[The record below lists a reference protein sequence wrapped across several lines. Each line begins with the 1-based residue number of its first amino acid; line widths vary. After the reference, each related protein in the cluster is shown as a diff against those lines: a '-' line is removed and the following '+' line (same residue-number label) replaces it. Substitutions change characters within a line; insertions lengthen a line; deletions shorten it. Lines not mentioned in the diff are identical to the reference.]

1 MTVVGGAD
9 ATPDRTA
16 PPPARRRAT
25 RRAARGV
32 DGSVRRAGRSVRWA
46 GRHPAAVVILV
57 GAALRLVAW
66 AADVLRATPLQLAGR
81 TPDDAYY
88 YLVIARNLAA
98 GRGPTFDGVDPTT
111 GYQPL
116 WQGML
121 AAVAGV
127 VPDRQ
132 LLQVAL
138 FLGAV
143 LAIAGFCAYARVVHS
158 VVALTPLGF
167 AVGLA
172 VATGPVAWERTVNG
186 MEGPAVIAAMALV
199 AVAAMRWWGAPSA
212 RSMALVGVAC
222 GLLCLGRTSQ
232 ATTIAIVPVVLLWG
246 LRRSGVRVPLARQL
260 GAWVGGAAAVCLPW
274 FLWSWA
280 TVGTTTSTAG
290 AVKAH
295 WQELTTGSFPSSAGL
310 KQTQLAAAT
319 ELWRQVSAVAPSTY
333 DAPGLLRKVIELVL
347 VGLVAWGAVRLVR
360 RASYGVVVL
369 APALAVVARYAVELL
384 WIPNMRASWYTAPLF
399 TLTGL
404 AVAVGVS
411 WLVRRA
417 SAGAP
422 AARVRRAPRPLLLGA
437 QVVLGVVLVVLVG
450 RQAARIPPTWGE
462 ANWEAAQEL
471 RALPEGTRIGS
482 FDTGSLGFVRP
493 GVVNLD
499 GLVRGPDYVDEV
511 TSGRPLASVVL
522 DEDLDV
528 LVGRLAPGDPRL
540 PACARRV
547 WASER
552 KVLLDGRL
560 EPVRIWSLEDC
571 PDP

>member
-1 MTVVGGAD
+1 MTVVGRAD
-9 ATPDRTA
+9 ATSDRAA
-16 PPPARRRAT
+16 PSAGQG
-25 RRAARGV
+25 RAARRSARRVEGSARV
-32 DGSVRRAGRSVRWA
+32 AARSVRRA
-46 GRHPAAVVILV
+46 GRHPAAVVVLV
-57 GAALRLVAW
+57 GASLRLLAW
-66 AADVLRATPLQLAGR
+66 AVDVLRSTPLQLAGR

-116 WQGML
+116 WQGVL

-138 FLGAV
+138 LLGAV

-158 VVALTPLGF
+158 IVALTPLGF

-186 MEGPAVIAAMALV
+186 MEGPAVVVAMALV
-199 AVAAMRWWGAPSA
+199 AVAAMRWWRAPSA
-212 RSMALVGVAC
+212 RSMALVGAAA

-232 ATTIAIVPVVLLWG
+232 ATTIVIVPVLLLWG
-246 LRRSGVRVPLARQL
+246 LRRSGVRVSLSRQV
-260 GAWVGGAAAVCLPW
+260 GAWVAGAVAVCLPW

-319 ELWRQVSAVAPSTY
+319 ELWRQVSAIAPSTY
-333 DAPGLLRKVIELVL
+333 DAPGLVRKAIELAL
-347 VGLVAWGAVRLVR
+347 VGLVAWASLRLVR
-360 RASYGVVVL
+360 RAPGGVVVL
-369 APALAVVARYAVELL
+369 APALAVVARYGVELL

-411 WLVRRA
+411 WSVRRGSA
-417 SAGAP
+417 SAR
-422 AARVRRAPRPLLLGA
+422 AASVRRAPRLVLVGV

-450 RQAARIPPTWGE
+450 RQAAPIPPTWGE

-471 RALPEGTRIGS
+471 RTLPPGTRIGS

-528 LVGRLAPGDPRL
+528 LVGRLAPGDARL
-540 PACARRV
+540 PTCARRL